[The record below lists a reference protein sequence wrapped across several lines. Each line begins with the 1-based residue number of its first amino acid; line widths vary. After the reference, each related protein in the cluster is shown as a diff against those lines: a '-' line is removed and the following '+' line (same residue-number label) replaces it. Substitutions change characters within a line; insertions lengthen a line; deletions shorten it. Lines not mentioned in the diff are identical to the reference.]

1 MIHLCVVTHRNSAA
15 STPIVVAAL
24 PGVRIA
30 KPLAVTAESHSASHV
45 VDATTD
51 ETRIL
56 ERVQNQR
63 QVVDYTLRRRSLLSQ
78 FHSGMASRLDVC
90 DAQPHL
96 LQAAKF
102 HGTTADTSCPVCPAS
117 NLTHVCWIYG
127 KELKQASGSARAPVE
142 LQGMADLFTEFDVF
156 VVEVCRA
163 CGWNH
168 LIQSYVLG
176 TGKSQPHPHRTA
188 GQ

>member
-1 MIHLCVVTHRNSAA
+1 MAA
-15 STPIVVAAL
+15 PT
-24 PGVRIA
+24 
-30 KPLAVTAESHSASHV
+30 
-45 VDATTD
+45 

-56 ERVQNQR
+56 GRVRNQR
-63 QVVDYTLRRRSLLSQ
+63 QLVDYTLRRRALLAQ
-78 FHSGMASRLDVC
+78 FRSGTASRADVC

-102 HGTTADTSCPVCPAS
+102 HGTTADTGCPVCPAS
-117 NLTHVCWIYG
+117 NLTHVRWIYG
-127 KELKQASGSARAPVE
+127 AELKQASGSARAPAE
-142 LQGMADLFTEFDVF
+142 LEGMTDLFTEFDVF

-176 TGKSQPHPHRTA
+176 TGKPQPHPRSTA